1 MWVGGFGGFGGN
13 YCCGSNTSG
22 NYCYVPG
29 CKSAFYD
36 KNREKTNISFFFSRF
51 LKKEIAQCVEAC
63 S

>member
-1 MWVGGFGGFGGN
+1 MWVGGFGGFDGFGGN

-36 KNREKTNISFFFSRF
+36 KNREKTNISFFFTIP
-51 LKKEIAQCVEAC
+51 KERNRSMC
-63 S
+63 